1 MAELTLAVDAMGGD
15 TGLAVTVP
23 AVAQLL
29 KRHATVR
36 IQMVGQPEPLAAA
49 LKEARLDSHARVSI
63 VPAAEVVQMDDP
75 VSVALRNKKNS
86 SMRIAINQLREGNAQ
101 AVVSAGNTGAL
112 MAVSRFV
119 LKTLPGIER
128 PAICTAIPTRTGHC
142 HMLDLGANVDA
153 EAEHLLQFAL
163 MGSAVVRA
171 LDGNETPRVA
181 LLNIGEEDIKGNDLI
196 KQAATLLQEHPQLN
210 YCGFIEG
217 NGIFAGEADVVVC
230 DGFVG
235 NVALKTMEGTA
246 TMIGHML
253 RAEIAGSWLKRL
265 SGLLALPV
273 LQGLKRRMDPERY
286 NGASLLGLNGIVV
299 KSHGG
304 AGVPG
309 FLAALQVALQE
320 AERNVPAL
328 IGATLAADAGGD
340 IPTA

>member
-1 MAELTLAVDAMGGD
+1 MAQVTLAVDAMGGD
-15 TGLAVTVP
+15 AGLPVTVP

-29 KRHATVR
+29 KRHATVEVL
-36 IQMVGQPEPLAAA
+36 MVGQPEPLAAA
-49 LKEARLDSHARVSI
+49 LHDAGLTQHARVRV
-63 VPAAEVVQMDDP
+63 VPASEIVTMDDP
-75 VSVALRNKKNS
+75 VAVALRNKKNS
-86 SMRIAINQLREGNAQ
+86 SMRVAVNQLRDGQAQ

-142 HMLDLGANVDA
+142 HMLDLGANVDS

-163 MGSAVVRA
+163 MGAAVVRA
-171 LDGNETPRVA
+171 LDRIEAPRVA

-196 KQAATLLQEHPQLN
+196 KQAAKLLQEHPALN
-210 YCGFIEG
+210 YGGFIEG
-217 NGIFAGEADVVVC
+217 KGIFDGEADVVVC

-253 RAEIAGSWLKRL
+253 RTEINSSWLKKV

-273 LQGLKRRMDPERY
+273 LRGLKKRMDPERY

-304 AGVPG
+304 AGVSG
-309 FLAALQVALQE
+309 FLAALEVAVRE
-320 AERNVPAL
+320 ADRNVPAL
-328 IGATLAADAGGD
+328 IGATLANKSDG
-340 IPTA
+340 TA

>member
-1 MAELTLAVDAMGGD
+1 MAQVTLAVDAMGGD
-15 TGLAVTVP
+15 AGLPVTVP

-29 KRHATVR
+29 QQHATVEVL
-36 IQMVGQPEPLAAA
+36 MVGQPEPLAAA
-49 LKEARLDSHARVSI
+49 LRDAGLAQHARVRA
-63 VPAAEVVQMDDP
+63 VPASDIVTMDDP
-75 VSVALRNKKNS
+75 VAVALRNKKDS
-86 SMRIAINQLREGNAQ
+86 SMRVAVNQLRDGQAQ

-142 HMLDLGANVDA
+142 HMLDLGANVDS

-163 MGSAVVRA
+163 MGAAVVRA
-171 LDGNETPRVA
+171 LDRIEAPRVA

-196 KQAATLLQEHPQLN
+196 KQAAKLLQEHPALN

-217 NGIFAGEADVVVC
+217 KGIFDGEADVVVC

-253 RAEIAGSWLKRL
+253 RSEINSSWLKKL

-273 LQGLKRRMDPERY
+273 LRGLKNRMDPERY

-304 AGVPG
+304 AGVSG
-309 FLAALQVALQE
+309 FLAALEVAVRE
-320 AERNVPAL
+320 ADRNVPAL
-328 IGATLAADAGGD
+328 IGATLENKSGGK
-340 IPTA
+340 A